1 MNFLK
6 VSFYISNFS
15 LIIFYLYPGSLIGC
29 IFYNDCQIDPQITKD
44 FLFFSSNHLYIF
56 IFLSLHGFISFPH
69 QNKKILYYLILLSII
84 LELMHLLIPIRTF
97 EIPDLLGNILGVVL
111 SYFIFILLNIK
122 KKK

>member
-29 IFYNDCQIDPQITKD
+29 LFYNDCQIDPQITKD
-44 FLFFSSNHLYIF
+44 FLVFSSNHLYVF
-56 IFLSLHGFISFPH
+56 MALSLHGFISFPH
-69 QNKKILYYLILLSII
+69 QNKKILYYLILLSIF

-97 EIPDLLGNILGVVL
+97 EIQDLLGNILGVVL
-111 SYFIFILLNIK
+111 SYFIFKLLNIK
-122 KKK
+122 EKK